1 MNSISR
7 PTRMLVATD
16 RQQDRLREAG
26 IVLLTCDTT
35 GRTMPSTRAGADWLW
50 SLVARSGLVLRALA
64 DCCGQWNDAE
74 VPAPVE
80 GVPGLWFVPIPIE
93 ERRTRTAYAVACIP
107 CMELLDSEQLS
118 AMCQGARLDAT
129 WCRGQLELLPP
140 ASSADVDRLAVLVR
154 GAWQDEQRRCND
166 EQVIEDV
173 GRELGES
180 YEEINLLYSIT
191 RNMTEV
197 DCPERFLQ
205 VTCEE
210 LRQQLPYTWV
220 VALVEGTGATSEVPE
235 HVAMA
240 GVPPHVAKDLVRFG
254 TRLVRSAAPDRPIV
268 FGPDDPGGLGQG
280 CAAIAQPILR
290 GGQVIGLLMAACKEA
305 DDPDASSVDM
315 KLMSAAAS
323 HIEIFLENA
332 GLYEDLNA
340 MFLGTL
346 ESLTASIDAKD
357 RYTCGHSRRVAMLS
371 RQLAEA
377 CGCDAHLLNRV
388 HIAGLV
394 HDVGKIGVPER
405 VLVKPGRLDEHEVD
419 WIRRHPEMGHRILR
433 DIPNFE
439 DVLEGVLY
447 HHERWD
453 GTGYPCSLAGE
464 DIPRVARMIA
474 LADAFDAMMS
484 SRTYRRGMARSQVL
498 AELEACSGSQFD
510 PDLVPVFLALDFT
523 AYDRLVEEHT
533 VAEGDTDSTR
543 GRAA

>member
-1 MNSISR
+1 MTSLVR
-7 PTRMLVATD
+7 PTRMLMATD

-26 IVLLTCDTT
+26 MVLLTCDGV
-35 GRTMPSTRAGADWLW
+35 GRPVSSGGSRGDWLC
-50 SLVARSGLVLRALA
+50 SLVTRSRFVLRALKEHCR
-64 DCCGQWNDAE
+64 DWNE
-74 VPAPVE
+74 QERPAPTE
-80 GVPGLWFVPIPIE
+80 AVPGLWMVPMPIE
-93 ERRTRTAYAVACIP
+93 ERRTRVGYAVACIP
-107 CMELLDSEQLS
+107 CGELLDSEYLHV
-118 AMCQGARLDAT
+118 MCQGARLDAT
-129 WCRGQLELLPP
+129 WCRDQLTALPP
-140 ASSADVDRLAVLVR
+140 ASSADVPRLAVLVR
-154 GAWQDEQRRCND
+154 GAWADEQRRCSD
-166 EQVIEDV
+166 ERVIEDV

-197 DCPERFLQ
+197 DCPGRFLS
-205 VTCEE
+205 VTCDE

-220 VALVEGTGATSEVPE
+220 VALVEGTGATSDAPE
-235 HVAMA
+235 HIAFA
-240 GVPPHVAKDLVRFG
+240 GEDDGTGSELVRFG
-254 TRLVRSAAPDRPIV
+254 TRLVRSAAPDRPLV
-268 FGPDDPGGLGQG
+268 FGPDDAGAFRAG
-280 CAAIAQPILR
+280 CATIAQPILR
-290 GGQVIGLLMAACKEA
+290 DGRVIGMLMAAGKEA
-305 DDPDASSVDM
+305 EDQDASSVDM

-357 RYTCGHSRRVAMLS
+357 RYTCGHSRRVAMLT

-377 CGCDAHLLNRV
+377 CGCDAHTLGRV

-405 VLVKPGRLDEHEVD
+405 VLVKPGRLDEQEVD

-439 DVLEGVLY
+439 DVLEGVLH

-453 GTGYPCSLAGE
+453 GTGYPGGLAGE
-464 DIPRVARMIA
+464 GIPRVARMIA
-474 LADAFDAMMS
+474 IADAFDAMMS
-484 SRTYRRGMARSQVL
+484 SRTYRKGMARTRVL
-498 AELEACSGSQFD
+498 AELAACSGTQFD
-510 PDLVPVFLALDFT
+510 PELVPMFLALDFT
-523 AYDRLVEEHT
+523 EYDRLVDDHMS
-533 VAEGDTDSTR
+533 AEQDDATR

>member
-1 MNSISR
+1 MNSTSR

-26 IVLLTCDTT
+26 MVLLTCDTG
-35 GRTMPSTRAGADWLW
+35 GRPMPSTRAGADWLW
-50 SLVARSGLVLRALA
+50 TLVARSRVVLRALKE
-64 DCCGQWNDAE
+64 CCGTWNDE
-74 VPAPVE
+74 QRPLPVE
-80 GVPGLWFVPIPIE
+80 AVPGLWLVPMPIE
-93 ERRTRTAYAVACIP
+93 ERRNRIAYAIACIP
-107 CMELLDSEQLS
+107 CDELLDSEYLH
-118 AMCQGARLDAT
+118 AMCQSARLDAT
-129 WCRGQLELLPP
+129 WCRDQLASLPP
-140 ASSADVDRLAVLVR
+140 AAAADVPRLAVLVR
-154 GAWQDEQRRCND
+154 GAWEDEQRRCND
-166 EQVIEDV
+166 ERVIEDV

-197 DCPERFLQ
+197 DCPERFLS

-220 VALVEGTGATSEVPE
+220 VALVEGTGATSEAPE
-235 HVAMA
+235 HVAIA
-240 GVPPHVAKDLVRFG
+240 GEAGGTGAELVRFG

-268 FGPDDPGGLGQG
+268 FGPDDAGGFRPG

-290 GGQVIGLLMAACKEA
+290 DGRVIGLLMAAGKEA
-305 DDPDASSVDM
+305 DDQDASSVDM

-357 RYTCGHSRRVAMLS
+357 RYTCGHSRRVAMLT

-377 CGCDAHLLNRV
+377 CGCDAHTLNRV
-388 HIAGLV
+388 HITGLV

-405 VLVKPGRLDEHEVD
+405 VLVKPGRLDEQEVD

-439 DVLEGVLY
+439 DVLEGVLH

-474 LADAFDAMMS
+474 IADAFDAMMS
-484 SRTYRRGMARSQVL
+484 SRTYRKGMARSQVL
-498 AELEACSGSQFD
+498 AELEACSGTQFD
-510 PDLVPVFLALDFT
+510 PELVPVFLALDFT
-523 AYDRLVEEHT
+523 AYDRLVDDHMAAEHD
-533 VAEGDTDSTR
+533 ADTTR